1 MMQKVQ
7 KLILLIILATM
18 FTSCFK
24 DDERVTP
31 YDRGERITD
40 TIPMTRINAGGSIQ
54 LYLNQVYYN
63 LNDSAIVSVNEKKS
77 FDLAFDASENG
88 FRIWLNTANFM
99 LVGKSDKTDLEA
111 VNSAA
116 GLDMIYDP
124 SSGNPDSTAIGNWFT
139 AQDADTVYSKLVYV
153 IDRGYD
159 EAGNL
164 LGMRKIRFDSL
175 VAGTYYFS
183 YSNLNNTDRI
193 QASVKKQAGFSK
205 VYFSFE
211 DGGKQL
217 QPEPQK
223 EAYDLLFTQYTTLL
237 FTNDGDPYPYLVTG
251 VLLNPYETK
260 VAFDNTMT
268 FEEVD
273 LATAMNLSYTTQ
285 ADRIGYTWKVV
296 QGDVESGIV
305 SYIVKPEFNFI
316 IKNNIDQ
323 YFKLRFVGFYNNQG
337 VKGFPVIEFQ
347 RL

>member
-1 MMQKVQ
+1 MQKVQ
-7 KLILLIILATM
+7 KLIMLIILSAT

-31 YDRGERITD
+31 FDRGDRITD
-40 TIPMTRINAGGSIQ
+40 TIPMSHITAGGSVQ
-54 LYLNQVYYN
+54 AYLNQVYYS
-63 LNDSAIVSVNEKKS
+63 LNDSTIVSINEKKS

-88 FRIWLNTANFM
+88 SRIWLNTSNFM
-99 LVGKSDKTDLEA
+99 LAGKSDKTDLEA

-124 SSGNPDSTAIGNWFT
+124 SSGNPDSTAIGNWFE
-139 AQDADTVYSKLVYV
+139 AQEADTVYSKLVYV

-164 LGMRKIRFDSL
+164 LGKRKIRFDSL
-175 VAGTYYFS
+175 VANTYYFS
-183 YSNLNNTDRI
+183 YSDLNNTNRV
-193 QASVKKQAGFSK
+193 QASVTKQAGFNK

-223 EAYDLLFTQYTTLL
+223 DAYDLLFTQYTTLL
-237 FTNDGDPYPYLVTG
+237 FTDVGDPYPYLVTG

-260 VAFDNTMT
+260 VAFDSTMT
-268 FEEVD
+268 FEEID
-273 LATAMNLSYTTQ
+273 MGAAMNLSYTTQ
-285 ADRIGYTWKVV
+285 ADRIGYTWKDVK
-296 QGDVESGIV
+296 GDVESGV
-305 SYIVKPEFNFI
+305 VNYVVKPEFNFI
-316 IKNNIDQ
+316 VQNNKGW
-323 YFKLRFVGFYNNQG
+323 YFKLRFVGFYNRQG